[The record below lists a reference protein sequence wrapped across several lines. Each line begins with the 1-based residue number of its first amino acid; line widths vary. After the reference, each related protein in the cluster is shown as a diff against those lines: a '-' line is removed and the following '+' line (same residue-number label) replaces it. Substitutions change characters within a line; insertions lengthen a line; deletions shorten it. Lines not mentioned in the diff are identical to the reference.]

1 MADAA
6 GLRPL
11 PRPLQILLNGPP
23 YGGGIITQA
32 KLLPKGSFNPRS
44 VALLKQNWENDLFHI
59 FDLEDRS
66 ERSA

>member
-1 MADAA
+1 MD
-6 GLRPL
+6 
-11 PRPLQILLNGPP
+11 PP